1 MAEQPAAA
9 APHIDLSLTF
19 GALQVGV
26 TVAMFLVGVCT
37 LQVWNYYRNFPEDP
51 KGVKALVAFVY
62 IGDLIHSVLLVHSVY
77 HYTIVNYGNPKA
89 LGLTVNSLEVSVIF
103 VGSIAFIVQSF
114 FCLRVLRITESK
126 ILALGC
132 FSLTLVRIG
141 FNLLIAVNVFIAGD
155 FHSVQTKFKW
165 MIVTTL
171 CVGAASDVAIAACM
185 CMGLARRRSGF
196 APTDK
201 LVDKLI
207 AYIIGSGLLTSVVAV
222 IEVVCFLT
230 MANFV
235 WLAFY
240 TILAKLFSNS
250 LLASLNERNSLRQ
263 KMSSVNVQDSSLRS
277 GTRANLSQPSRL
289 VFAKQQQNSAVE
301 LASIGNVPQSGK
313 PYGLGY
319 ADVDSV

>member
-1 MAEQPAAA
+1 MA
-9 APHIDLSLTF
+9 APAPHAIDLTLTF
-19 GALQVGV
+19 GVFQVGV
-26 TVAMFLVGVCT
+26 SIAMFLVGVCT
-37 LQVWNYYRNFPEDP
+37 LQVWNYFRNFPEDP
-51 KGVKALVAFVY
+51 KGVKLLVGVVY
-62 IGDLIHSVLLVHSVY
+62 AGDLVHSVLLMHSVY
-77 HYTIVNYGNPKA
+77 HYTILNFGNPAA
-89 LGLTVNSLEVSVIF
+89 LGLTVNTLQVSVLF
-103 VGSIAFIVQSF
+103 VGGIAFVVQTF

-132 FSLTLVRIG
+132 FALTLVRIG
-141 FNLLIAVNVFIAGD
+141 FNISIAVNVFIAGNFAAVETD
-155 FHSVQTKFKW
+155 FKW
-165 MIVTTL
+165 LIVTTL

-185 CMGLARRRSGF
+185 CMGLMRRRTGF

-222 IEVVCFLT
+222 VEVVCFLT
-230 MANFV
+230 MVNFV
-235 WLAFY
+235 WLMFY

-301 LASIGNVPQSGK
+301 LTSIGNVPPSGK
-313 PYGLGY
+313 AYGLGY
-319 ADVDSV
+319 TDVESV